1 MELGVELG
9 MPRESVTAL
18 VTVVLM
24 VLSGDD
30 ARIPL
35 H

>member
-9 MPRESVTAL
+9 KPRETENMTAL

-30 ARIPL
+30 A
-35 H
+35 